1 VTSLRSR
8 LFLLWALSLAA
19 SVAVGALLVG
29 LYRQSS
35 SAQLD
40 RAQAAVAQACDR
52 IGDRYA
58 YYAAGWAGP
67 EPSAADTAAA
77 GEFRA
82 DLLAVLQ
89 VAMAPQPAIA
99 GGIWQQD
106 QGLLASTSAPDATVS
121 RAIASL
127 AATVASDGGTAASE
141 LDTNGATILLQA
153 CALRGPV
160 GGLVGWTM
168 ARIEAAPGQDQLRLG
183 VGVLLALV
191 LGMTALLSWLVLAWR
206 RRIVAIEFALAGHE
220 AGELHLAATGEPELD
235 RLVAAL
241 NRAGARLAQSH
252 AVADALAAR
261 VALSER
267 LAALGRVAAG
277 VAHEIRNPVAAMRL
291 RAENALAGDDAR
303 RRAALEA
310 ILAQIAR
317 LDHLIA
323 ELLEMTQRR
332 EPTPRATDIAGLLEA
347 CAGDHRDGRIVIRV
361 EAPSEPVVTDA
372 ALLRRAL
379 DSLVQNAVR
388 HTPDGGE
395 VCLRAARDGRGLRIE
410 VADSGPGV
418 PAALRETLFEPFV
431 TGRPDGTG
439 LGLAIAR
446 ELVQSLGG
454 TLRLLD
460 SEGGA
465 VFQIELAGDAV
476 AWPPS

>member
-1 VTSLRSR
+1 VTSLRAR
-8 LFLLWALSLAA
+8 LFLLWALSLVA
-19 SVAVGALLVG
+19 SIAVGALLLG

-52 IGDRYA
+52 IVDRYA

-77 GEFRA
+77 SEFRA
-82 DLLAVLQ
+82 DLLAVVQ
-89 VAMAPQPAIA
+89 VALAPQPAIA

-106 QGLLASTSAPDATVS
+106 QGLLAGTLSPDVMLS
-121 RAIASL
+121 SAIASL
-127 AATVASDGGTAASE
+127 AATVSTDGGITASE
-141 LDTNGATILLQA
+141 VDTGGATILLEA

-160 GGLVGWTM
+160 TGLAGWTM

-183 VGVLLALV
+183 VGVLLGLV

-206 RRIVAIEFALAGHE
+206 RRIAAIELALADHA

-277 VAHEIRNPVAAMRL
+277 VAHEIRNPIAAMRL

-303 RRAALEA
+303 RSAALEA

-332 EPTPRATDIAGLLEA
+332 EPTHAPTDIVGLLEA
-347 CAGDHRDGRIVIRV
+347 CAADHRDGRVAIRV
-361 EAPSEPVVTDA
+361 DAATEPVATDA

-395 VCLRAARDGRGLRIE
+395 VSLRAVPHGRSLRSEI
-410 VADSGPGV
+410 ADTGPGV
-418 PAALRETLFEPFV
+418 PPPLRQTLFEPFV

-454 TLRLLD
+454 TLSLLNSD
-460 SEGGA
+460 TGA
-465 VFQIELAGDAV
+465 VFLIELAGDAV